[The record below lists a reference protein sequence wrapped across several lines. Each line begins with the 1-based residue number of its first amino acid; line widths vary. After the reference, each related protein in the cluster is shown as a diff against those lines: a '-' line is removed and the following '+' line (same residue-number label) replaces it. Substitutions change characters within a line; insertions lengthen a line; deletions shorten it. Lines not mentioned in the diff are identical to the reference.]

1 MLIILKN
8 GMFFFYLYI
17 CLRLSYIY
25 HPLIFISLI
34 LIFFFSESIKLILM
48 KHRKHR
54 RYFRSPPIIF
64 DDESPSDVVL
74 VVGKQ
79 EFFVHREVSLFII
92 IIKFRYH

>member
-1 MLIILKN
+1 
-8 GMFFFYLYI
+8 
-17 CLRLSYIY
+17 
-25 HPLIFISLI
+25 
-34 LIFFFSESIKLILM
+34 M